1 MDRGTTG
8 WQFWIDRGGTF
19 TDVVARR
26 PDGALVT
33 RKLLS
38 DNPGHYHDAAIAGIR
53 ALAGIDPGAAV
64 TGVDTV
70 RMGTTVATNAL
81 LERKG
86 DRTLLVVNRGF
97 RDALRIGYQTRPH
110 LFDLR
115 IVLPEMLYERVAEV
129 DGRVAAN
136 GEVLAPLDEAGAEAA
151 LRAAYADGIRSVAI
165 VLMHGYRHPE
175 HELAVA
181 GLARA
186 TGFVQVS
193 TSYETSPLMK
203 LVGRG
208 DTTVADAYLSPL
220 LRRYIDRVADELGAD
235 VRLMFMQSNGGLT
248 DARLFQGKDAILSGP
263 AGGIVGAAETAAR
276 AGYGRVISF
285 DMGGTSTD
293 VAHYDGAYE
302 RAFET
307 VVAGVRL
314 RAPMMMIHTVAA
326 GGGSICSFDGARYRV
341 GPESAGADPGPACY
355 RRGGPLCV
363 TDCNVLLGK
372 LQPEF
377 FPQVFGPD
385 QDEPLDRDAV
395 ERRFAALAD
404 EIGARTGRRPAAV
417 EVAEGF
423 LRIAVDNMAN
433 AIKSISVRRGHDV
446 TGYTLNCFGGA
457 GGQHACLVADALGI
471 TRVMIH
477 PFAGVLSAYGMGLA
491 DVRALRDRA
500 VETRLDAR
508 GVEVLDEA
516 LDTLAGEARAEL
528 SGQGIASGRITVHRR
543 AHLRYEGTDT
553 PDLVEAG
560 PAPEM
565 KARFEDAHRRRYGF
579 VMPEKALVI
588 EAASVEAVGAMEE
601 ASSPFA
607 AADGGQGPEPVP
619 VAVVAAHT
627 AGAHHDTPV
636 FRRET
641 FTVGAAVDGPAIILE
656 STATTVV
663 EPGWRARLAAS
674 GDLVLER
681 VVALA
686 RESAV
691 GTDCDPVM
699 LEVFNNRFMSIAEQ
713 MGLTL
718 ENTAYSVN
726 IKERLDF
733 SCAIFDPEGMLV
745 ANAPHIPIHLGSMS
759 ESIRTVIR
767 ENAGRMKPG
776 DVFCVNAP
784 YNGGTHLPDVTVI
797 TPVFDAGGED
807 RRSGAVAGGAPRTA
821 AGDVS
826 GAGTGGV
833 PAAAAEVAS
842 GPWRGSVPGA
852 ATDEAPGAPADEDL
866 GAGIGR
872 RILFFVASRGHHAD
886 IGGSIPGSM
895 PPDARTVE
903 EEGIL
908 FDNFMLVDGGR
919 FLEAELRA
927 HLGAGRWPARNPDQN
942 VADLKAQIAAGAKG
956 IQEVRRMIADFGL
969 DVVHA
974 YMRHVQDNAEE
985 QVRRVIDV
993 MRDGEF
999 ELPMDDGS
1007 LIRVRITFD
1016 KERREATVDFTGTS
1030 RQRPNNFNAP
1040 SAVARSAVLYVFRC
1054 LVEDDIPLNEG
1065 CLKPIRIVIPE
1076 DSMLAPKYPAAVAA
1090 GNVETSQAITDAL
1103 FGALGV
1109 AAESQGTMNNVLF
1122 GNDHHQYYETVCG
1135 GAGAG
1140 PGYHGTSA
1148 VHTHMTNT
1156 RLTDP
1161 EVLEWRY
1168 PVVLERFEV
1177 DRGSGGAGRWRGGDG
1192 TLRRIRF
1199 LEEMELTV
1207 LSQHRLVAPY
1217 GLAGGG
1223 PGECGRNRVVRADGT
1238 VHEMGGQDHC
1248 VVGPGDVFV
1257 LRTPSGGGYGPPPA
1271 SGEKSSEKPTE
1282 S

>member
-1 MDRGTTG
+1 MNRGTDG

-26 PDGALVT
+26 PDGVLVT

-38 DNPGHYHDAAIAGIR
+38 DNPEHYRDAAIQGIR
-53 ALAGIDPGAAV
+53 ELLDTAPGAPV

-70 RMGTTVATNAL
+70 KMGTTVATNAL

-115 IVLPEMLYERVAEV
+115 ITLPEMLYERVAEV
-129 DGRVAAN
+129 DGRVAAS
-136 GEVLAPLDEAGAEAA
+136 GEVLVPFDRAGAEAA
-151 LRAAYADGIRSVAI
+151 LREAHADGIRSVAI

-175 HELAVA
+175 HELALA
-181 GLARA
+181 EIARA
-186 TGFVQVS
+186 VGFTQIS
-193 TSYETSPLMK
+193 TSYRTSPLMK

-220 LRRYIDRVADELGAD
+220 LRRYIDQVADELGES
-235 VRLMFMQSNGGLT
+235 VHLMFMQSNGGLT

-276 AGYGRVISF
+276 AGHGRIISF

-307 VVAGVRL
+307 VVAGVRM

-377 FPQVFGPD
+377 FPRVFGSD
-385 QDEPLDRDAV
+385 QGEPLDRDVVA
-395 ERRFAALAD
+395 RKFAALAD
-404 EIGARTGRRPAAV
+404 EIGERTGRRPAPV

-433 AIKSISVRRGHDV
+433 AIKSISVRRGYDV

-500 VETRLDAR
+500 VEVRLDDGGAE
-508 GVEVLDEA
+508 GLDSA
-516 LDTLAGEARAEL
+516 LDALAGEARAEL
-528 SGQGIASGRITVHRR
+528 ADQGIAPERIAVHRR
-543 AHLRYEGTDT
+543 AHVRYEGTDT

-560 PAPEM
+560 TAPEM
-565 KARFEDAHRRRYGF
+565 KTRFEEAHRRRYGF

-601 ASSPFA
+601 ASNPF
-607 AADGGQGPEPVP
+607 ADGGGGGGRPSRPEPVARAAVH
-619 VAVVAAHT
+619 VAGVE
-627 AGAHHDTPV
+627 HDTPV
-636 FRRET
+636 FRREAFAT
-641 FTVGAAVDGPAIILE
+641 GDVVDGPAIVLE
-656 STATTVV
+656 FTATTVV
-663 EPGWRARLAAS
+663 EPGWRARLAES
-674 GDLVLER
+674 GDLILER

-797 TPVFDAGGED
+797 TPVFDDDGARRTVKARPDGGGCTGHERD
-807 RRSGAVAGGAPRTA
+807 SGGAAEGP
-821 AGDVS
+821 GGS
-826 GAGTGGV
+826 GAG
-833 PAAAAEVAS
+833 EVRNA
-842 GPWRGSVPGA
+842 G
-852 ATDEAPGAPADEDL
+852 TDP
-866 GAGIGR
+866 

-886 IGGSIPGSM
+886 IGGTIPGSM

-908 FDNFMLVDGGR
+908 FDNFVLVDGGR
-919 FLEAELRA
+919 FLESELRA
-927 HLGAGRWPARNPDQN
+927 HLGSGRWPARNPDQN
-942 VADLKAQIAAGAKG
+942 VADLKAQIAAGEKG
-956 IQEVRRMIADFGL
+956 IQEVRRMIGDFGL

-993 MRDGEF
+993 MRDGAF

-1007 LIRVRITFD
+1007 IIRVRISFD
-1016 KERREATVDFTGTS
+1016 KARREATVDFTGTS
-1030 RQRPNNFNAP
+1030 PQRPNNFNAP

-1054 LVEDDIPLNEG
+1054 LVEDAIPLNEG
-1065 CLKPIRIVIPE
+1065 CLKPINIVIPE

-1103 FGALGV
+1103 FGALGI
-1109 AAESQGTMNNVLF
+1109 AAESQGTMNNILF
-1122 GNDHHQYYETVCG
+1122 GNDRHQYYETVCG

-1161 EVLEWRY
+1161 EILEWRY
-1168 PVVLERFEV
+1168 PVVLESFGV
-1177 DRGSGGAGRWRGGDG
+1177 NRGSGGAGRWRGGDG

-1207 LSQHRLVAPY
+1207 LSQHRLIAPY
-1217 GLAGGG
+1217 GLAGGA
-1223 PGECGRNRVVRADGT
+1223 PGRCGRNWVERANGA

-1248 VVGPGDVFV
+1248 PVGPGDVFV
-1257 LRTPSGGGYGPPPA
+1257 LETPSGGGYGSPDEFEGD
-1271 SGEKSSEKPTE
+1271 SGEQ
-1282 S
+1282 

>member
-1 MDRGTTG
+1 MNRATTG

-38 DNPGHYHDAAIAGIR
+38 DNPEHYRDAAIQGIR
-53 ALAGIDPGAAV
+53 DLLGIAPGAPV
-64 TGVDTV
+64 TGVDSV
-70 RMGTTVATNAL
+70 KMGTTVATNAL

-115 IVLPEMLYERVAEV
+115 ITLPEMLYERVAEV
-129 DGRVAAN
+129 AGRVAAG
-136 GEVLAPLDEAGAEAA
+136 GEVLIPLDRTGAETVM
-151 LRAAYADGIRSVAI
+151 REAYEDGIRSVAI

-175 HELAVA
+175 HELA
-181 GLARA
+181 LARLA
-186 TGFVQVS
+186 RHIGFVQVS
-193 TSYETSPLMK
+193 TGYETSPLMK

-220 LRRYIDRVADELGAD
+220 LRRYIDRVADDLGES

-263 AGGIVGAAETAAR
+263 AGGIVGAAETAAH
-276 AGYGRVISF
+276 AGYGRIISF

-307 VVAGVRL
+307 VVAGVRM

-326 GGGSICSFDGARYRV
+326 GGGSVCSFDGARYRV

-377 FPQVFGPD
+377 FPRVFGPN

-395 ERRFAALAD
+395 ASKFAALAD
-404 EIGARTGRRPAAV
+404 EIGERTGRRPAPV
-417 EVAEGF
+417 DVAEGF
-423 LRIAVDNMAN
+423 LRIAVDSMAN
-433 AIKSISVRRGHDV
+433 AIKSISVRRGYDV

-500 VETRLDAR
+500 VETRLDTQGAAA
-508 GVEVLDEA
+508 LDEA
-516 LDTLAGEARAEL
+516 LATLAGEARAEL
-528 SGQGIASGRITVHRR
+528 EDQGIAPERIVVHLR
-543 AHLRYEGTDT
+543 AHVRYEGTDT

-560 PAPEM
+560 TAAQM

-601 ASSPFA
+601 ASNPFTVPAGGGRHA
-607 AADGGQGPEPVP
+607 APEPLTKA
-619 VAVVAAHT
+619 AVHV
-627 AGAHHDTPV
+627 GGMEHDTPV
-636 FRRET
+636 LRREAFAT
-641 FTVGAAVDGPAIILE
+641 GDAVDGPTVILE

-686 RESAV
+686 RQCAV

-797 TPVFDAGGED
+797 TPVFDDGAADGAANASRAGGDCTQAD
-807 RRSGAVAGGAPRTA
+807 RDSGASTDGPERPSPAQAPRA
-821 AGDVS
+821 AGD
-826 GAGTGGV
+826 
-833 PAAAAEVAS
+833 
-842 GPWRGSVPGA
+842 
-852 ATDEAPGAPADEDL
+852 
-866 GAGIGR
+866 R

-886 IGGSIPGSM
+886 IGGSMPGSM
-895 PPDARTVE
+895 PPDATTVE

-919 FLEAELRA
+919 FLERELRA
-927 HLGAGRWPARNPDQN
+927 HLGSGRWPARNPDQN

-956 IQEVRRMIADFGL
+956 IQEVRRMIGDFGL

-974 YMRHVQDNAEE
+974 YMTHVQDNAEE

-993 MRDGEF
+993 MHDGEF

-1007 LIRVRITFD
+1007 VIRVRITFD
-1016 KERREATVDFTGTS
+1016 KARREATVDFTGTS
-1030 RQRPNNFNAP
+1030 AQRPNNFNAP

-1109 AAESQGTMNNVLF
+1109 AAESQGTMNNILF
-1122 GNDHHQYYETVCG
+1122 GNDRHQYYETVCG

-1161 EVLEWRY
+1161 EILEWRY
-1168 PVVLERFEV
+1168 PWC
-1177 DRGSGGAGRWRGGDG
+1177 WR
-1192 TLRRIRF
+1192 
-1199 LEEMELTV
+1199 
-1207 LSQHRLVAPY
+1207 
-1217 GLAGGG
+1217 
-1223 PGECGRNRVVRADGT
+1223 
-1238 VHEMGGQDHC
+1238 
-1248 VVGPGDVFV
+1248 
-1257 LRTPSGGGYGPPPA
+1257 A
-1271 SGEKSSEKPTE
+1271 SG
-1282 S
+1282 